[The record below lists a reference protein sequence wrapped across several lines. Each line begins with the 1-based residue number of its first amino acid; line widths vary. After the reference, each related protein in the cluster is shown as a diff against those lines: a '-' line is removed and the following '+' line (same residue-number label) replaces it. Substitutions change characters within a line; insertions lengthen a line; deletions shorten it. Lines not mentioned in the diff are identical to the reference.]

1 MFSVDHETGAIT
13 MHRGDTGAFNVAAS
27 RSSGAD
33 WTEADRLLF
42 TVRAADGT
50 VVLQRFYRL
59 DDDEGLG
66 NGVVKIQFHNND
78 TDTWDNGSYDVERR
92 YIVNPYWNG
101 TAPTGMV
108 TDALTAG
115 VRIVNGDIV
124 RVPEKGHTTMTLSD
138 IYGEV

>member
-1 MFSVDHETGAIT
+1 MFEVTNNGT
-13 MHRGDTGAFNVAAS
+13 VVKMHAGDTGSIAVKAK
-27 RSSGAD
+27 RSSGED
-33 WTEADRLLF
+33 WTSSDRMLF
-42 TVRAADGT
+42 TIKSGT
-50 VVLQRFYRL
+50 EIIMQRFYRL